1 MNKSI
6 KHTVFAGVIVII
18 FYLVASL
25 FQLTLLSDIFAS
37 ICSSLAAVIIFYVIF
52 TSDAP
57 HFNPNFILTGLS
69 VLLWAVADILW
80 AFYAIVLH
88 QDPGGIEIISLL
100 YCGTNI
106 FLFLSTIIFFVVKFQ
121 KWDSIQLIVDSIFIT
136 VAIIWLLWI
145 LLFDKQYSAL
155 GFLSQ
160 DSIINTLSIITDVVQ
175 LIVITIWYLSIR
187 AGKIPLFFRIVSGS
201 IFFYSILDLFYF
213 YSIWKNTYTPNT
225 LLDVGYAATLLGL
238 SVGTKLFYVQFPTG
252 YKIQSKSNSNIGHLY
267 KGILMSAAPI
277 LVVIF
282 KGFVWFDLFFFGALI
297 LFHETFSRYI
307 QTSVNN
313 MALLE
318 RELTLNQ
325 DLEMRISERTRNLQ
339 QKNEEL
345 LYLSEHD
352 QLTGLYNR
360 MYFLQRL
367 DHMVNSADP
376 SKKIA
381 LLLWNIDRL
390 KGINDTYGQSVGD
403 KLIAV
408 LAKRVN
414 NLTEEKD
421 TLARLGGDEFV
432 MAIEGVI
439 EKRDVEIYAKRI
451 IDACGRPIKIGQY
464 TFHITVGMGIS
475 IFPLCALDAE
485 TLMKNADIAMRFA
498 KDTGTNGR
506 MSFYNDIDA
515 VIKRKR
521 LVASYLKKADFA
533 QELSVHYQPQFCI
546 ADMSLVGMEALL
558 RWNCPA
564 LGAVPA
570 SEFIPIAEEENLII
584 PIGNWVID
592 KAIRQISS
600 WNHEYNTN
608 LKMGINISPKQLD
621 QTDVLEVM
629 NASIHLYNAEVSW
642 IDIEITEGIAIDN
655 DDKAA
660 RIRQFFQDQGIS
672 ISIDDFGTG
681 YSSLGYLNM
690 LSFDRLKIA
699 KPLIDRI
706 AIDETSVKIVYSI
719 IGLAKSLGIQTIAE
733 GVEAK
738 EQFEMLLDFGC
749 DQIQGFYLGKPLP
762 PESFQSTFLSNGFI
776 EFPSTSISVTGLSL

>member
-6 KHTVFAGVIVII
+6 KHTVFVGVIVLLL
-18 FYLVASL
+18 YLVASL
-25 FQLTLLSDIFAS
+25 FHSTLWSDIFAS
-37 ICSSLAAVIIFYVIF
+37 MCSSLAAVIIFFFIF

-57 HFNPNFILTGLS
+57 HFNPNFILIGLS

-88 QDPGGIEIISLL
+88 QDPSGIEIISLL

-106 FLFLSTIIFFVVKFQ
+106 FLVLSTILFCVFKFQ

-187 AGKIPLFFRIVSGS
+187 AGKIPIFFRIVSGA

-213 YSIWKNTYTPNT
+213 YSIWKSTYTPNT
-225 LLDVGYAATLLGL
+225 LLDFGYAATLLGL
-238 SVGTKLFYVQFPTG
+238 AVGTKLFYVQFPTG

-267 KGILMSAAPI
+267 KGILMFAAPI

-282 KGFVWFDLFFFGALI
+282 KGFVWFDLFFFGVLI
-297 LFHETFSRYI
+297 LFHETFSSYI

-318 RELTLNQ
+318 REQTLNQ
-325 DLEMRISERTRNLQ
+325 DLEMRISERTHNLQ

-345 LYLSEHD
+345 IYLSEHD

-360 MYFLQRL
+360 RYFIQRL
-367 DHMVNSADP
+367 DQLVNAAAP
-376 SKKIA
+376 NKKIA

-403 KLIAV
+403 KLIA
-408 LAKRVN
+408 AIAMRVN

-432 MAIEGVI
+432 LALEGVT
-439 EKRDVEIYAKRI
+439 EKKAVESFAKRI
-451 IDACGRPIKIGQY
+451 IDVCGTPITIGQY

-475 IFPLCALDAE
+475 IFPVCALDAD

-521 LVASYLKKADFA
+521 LVASYLKKANFA

-564 LGAVPA
+564 LGEVPA

-592 KAIRQISS
+592 KAICQISS

-642 IDIEITEGIAIDN
+642 IDIEITEGIAVDN

-749 DQIQGFYLGKPLP
+749 DQIQGFYLGRPVP

>member
-1 MNKSI
+1 MLI
-6 KHTVFAGVIVII
+6 
-18 FYLVASL
+18 
-25 FQLTLLSDIFAS
+25 
-37 ICSSLAAVIIFYVIF
+37 
-52 TSDAP
+52 
-57 HFNPNFILTGLS
+57 GLS
-69 VLLWAVADILW
+69 VLSWAVADVLW
-80 AFYAIVLH
+80 AIYSIVLH
-88 QDPGGIEIISLL
+88 QDPSCVEIISVL
-100 YCGTNI
+100 YSGTNI
-106 FLFLSTIIFFVVKFQ
+106 FLFLATILYCVFKFQ
-121 KWDSIQLIVDSIFIT
+121 KWDVIQLIVDSIFIT
-136 VAIIWLLWI
+136 VVVIWLLWI
-145 LLFDKQYSAL
+145 LLFDKQYSSL

-175 LIVITIWYLSIR
+175 LIVISIWYLSIR
-187 AGKIPLFFRIVSGS
+187 TGKIPLFFRIISGAVLV
-201 IFFYSILDLFYF
+201 FSILDLFYF
-213 YSIWKNTYTPNT
+213 YSSWKNTYIPNS
-225 LLDVGYAATLLGL
+225 LLDVGCAGTLLGL
-238 SVGTKLFYVQFPTG
+238 AVGSKLFYVQFQTG
-252 YKIQSKSNSNIGHLY
+252 YHIRKKSNSNIGHLY

-282 KGFVWFDLFFFGALI
+282 KGFNWLDLFFFGVLI
-297 LFHETFSRYI
+297 LSHEIFSSYI
-307 QTSVNN
+307 QTAVGNKK
-313 MALLE
+313 LLE
-318 RELTLNQ
+318 REQNLNQ
-325 DLEMRISERTRNLQ
+325 DLEMRIFERTRDLK
-339 QKNEEL
+339 QKNDEL
-345 LYLSEHD
+345 IYSSEHD

-360 MYFLQRL
+360 RYFIFRL
-367 DHMVNSADP
+367 DQLVKAAAPNKMVV
-376 SKKIA
+376 

-403 KLIAV
+403 KLIAG
-408 LAKRVN
+408 LAQRVK

-421 TLARLGGDEFV
+421 ALARLGGDEFV
-432 MAIEGVI
+432 LALEGVF
-439 EKRDVEIYAKRI
+439 EKEAVESYAKRI
-451 IDACGRPIKIGQY
+451 IDDFGRPIKIGQY

-475 IFPLCALDAE
+475 MYPLCALDAE
-485 TLMKNADIAMRFA
+485 TLINNADIAMRYV
-498 KDTGTNGR
+498 KDIGTKGR

-521 LVASYLKKADFA
+521 VVAGYLKKADFS

-546 ADMSLVGMEALL
+546 SDMSLVGMEALL

-564 LGAVPA
+564 LGAVTA

-592 KAIRQISS
+592 KAISQISE
-600 WNHEYNTN
+600 WNHAYKTN

-621 QTDVLEVM
+621 QSDVLEIM
-629 NASIHLYNAEVSW
+629 NACIRFYNAEVSW

-660 RIRQFFQDQGIS
+660 RIRRFFQDQGIS

-706 AIDETSVKIVYSI
+706 AIDETSVKIVCSI
-719 IGLAKSLGIQTIAE
+719 IRLAKSLGIETIAE

-738 EQFEMLLDFGC
+738 EQFDMLLDFGC

-762 PESFQSTFLSNGFI
+762 PESFQRAFLENGSF
-776 EFPSTSISVTGLSL
+776 